1 MVIAKWLGTDPRIV
15 ILDEPT
21 KGIDVGAK
29 SAVYQLI
36 ADMVSGG
43 LSVIPVSSEL
53 PEVMHLAHRVIV
65 MHRGH
70 QVAQFKHGEA
80 TAEEIVA
87 AASGLKQRGTAGSTT
102 FFNAP
107 AGVTA

>member
-1 MVIAKWLGTDPRIV
+1 MIAKWLGTEPRIV

-36 ADMVSGG
+36 ADMVADG
-43 LSVIPVSSEL
+43 LSVILISSEL
-53 PEVMHLAHRVIV
+53 PEVMHLAHRVVV

-70 QVAQFKHGEA
+70 QVAEFKHGEA
-80 TAEEIVA
+80 TAEDIVA
-87 AASGLKQRGTAGSTT
+87 AASGLKQREAGAAS
-102 FFNAP
+102 AAAHP
-107 AGVTA
+107 